1 MKPLFTEEE
10 IKTIINDIPCLI
22 LTIIIGLIEE
32 YFNGNLDIDQLI
44 ILLENL

>member
-1 MKPLFTEEE
+1 MNPLTDEE
-10 IKTIINDIPCLI
+10 ILALINDTSSLI

-44 ILLENL
+44 TLLEHL